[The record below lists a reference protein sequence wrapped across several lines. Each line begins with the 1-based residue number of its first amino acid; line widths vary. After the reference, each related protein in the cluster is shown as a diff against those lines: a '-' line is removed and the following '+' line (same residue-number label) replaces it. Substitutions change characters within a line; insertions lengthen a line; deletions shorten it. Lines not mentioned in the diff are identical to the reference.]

1 MKLVSKRTAHFYLNY
16 ILLSAFLFS
25 QFITIV
31 VALLIFFYF
40 YAEGNVLRI
49 LLMVQTTMHQ
59 KRVVEPV
66 VHRTSL
72 LTGHLKVHHMGEE
85 VVWEAEAGV
94 GVGVVE
100 EEATGKLWFKSR
112 LTKGE
117 DLYEFLTRRI
127 LVKLWFKTRLTK
139 GEDFYEFLTR
149 RIRAKNSGI
158 NWLLVC
164 LVYF

>member
-25 QFITIV
+25 QFIIV
-31 VALLIFFYF
+31 VALLIFFCF
-40 YAEGNVLRI
+40 YAEGNVLQI

-85 VVWEAEAGV
+85 VV
-94 GVGVVE
+94 
-100 EEATGKLWFKSR
+100 
-112 LTKGE
+112 
-117 DLYEFLTRRI
+117 
-127 LVKLWFKTRLTK
+127 
-139 GEDFYEFLTR
+139 
-149 RIRAKNSGI
+149 
-158 NWLLVC
+158 
-164 LVYF
+164 